1 MFLTYKEIFDARAH
15 QYHHAMSL
23 FPCAREQEFLNS
35 IAVVEAVRPLKKGDK
50 IIDVPAGG
58 CYLKKYLP
66 SQINY
71 IAFEESKGFIK
82 QTKYDKNIQVEY
94 FQDNLLSQIKSNS
107 IDILFS
113 IAGLHHNPNL
123 KKLFQEISRV
133 LHNQSFALI
142 ADIAKGSDQD
152 YFLNKFVDQSSSA
165 GHKGVF
171 LDETTIDDLNFAA
184 LEVVEDKIS
193 KYHWHFEDEEK
204 MVLFCKNLF
213 GIDKVNDDEI
223 LKAIKS
229 YLGVEYDGARVLMN
243 WSLRNILVKP
253 QKIT

>member
-1 MFLTYKEIFDARAH
+1 MFLTYKEIFNVREH

-23 FPCAREQEFLNS
+23 CPHAREQEFLNS
-35 IAVVEAVRPLKKGDK
+35 IAILETQRLLKKGDK
-50 IIDVPAGG
+50 IIDIPSGG

-66 SQINY
+66 SEINY
-71 IAFEESKGFIK
+71 IAFEESEGFIK

-94 FQDNLLSQIKSNS
+94 FQDNLLTQIKSNS

-123 KKLFQEISRV
+123 KKLFAEISRV
-133 LHNQSFALI
+133 LHSESFAII
-142 ADIAKGSDQD
+142 ADICKGSDQD
-152 YFLNKFVDQSSSA
+152 YFLNEFVDQNSSA

-171 LDETTIDDLNFAA
+171 LDEITISDLNSAS
-184 LEVVEDKIS
+184 LEVVVDKVS
-193 KYHWHFEDEEK
+193 KYHWHFVDEEK

-213 GIDKVNDDEI
+213 GIDKVNDDKI

-229 YLGVEYDGARVLMN
+229 YLGVECDGDRVLMN

-253 QKIT
+253 KIL